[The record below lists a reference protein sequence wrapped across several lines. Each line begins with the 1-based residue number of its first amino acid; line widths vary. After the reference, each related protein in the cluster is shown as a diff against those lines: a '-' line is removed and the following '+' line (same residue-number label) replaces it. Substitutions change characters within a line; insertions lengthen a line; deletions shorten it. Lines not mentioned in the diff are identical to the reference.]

1 MPGRLQQQKEGKK
14 QSLLAAANDLFLE
27 KGVAKTSIDDIVKR
41 AQVAKGTF
49 YLYFK
54 DKGELQQA
62 LVLRISTRVL
72 NEAYEA
78 VRGRRTGDFIE
89 DLLLFIDHIIEQFK
103 RDKLTLRLLERN
115 FSWPVVARQLSQGT
129 DPKLKSAVAGPDGD
143 PAGQPP
149 CRPPHRRRAVQA
161 GVHHRRDVRLHLL
174 LLHHRAEARHHR
186 QHEARPLRY
195 HPPGAG
201 LTF

>member
-1 MPGRLQQQKEGKK
+1 MTGRLQEQKEGKK
-14 QSLLAAANDLFLE
+14 QSLLAAANELFLE

-72 NEAYEA
+72 NEAYA
-78 VRGRRTGDFIE
+78 AMDGRRTGDFAE
-89 DLLLFIDHIIEQFK
+89 DVIQFIDHIIEHFK

-115 FSWPVVARQLSQGT
+115 FSWPVVTRQLEESSDPLWRHLAQDLAASPLARTRSQGEVF
-129 DPKLKSAVAGPDGD
+129 KLIFVIVEMCGSICYSSIIEQRPDSID
-143 PAGQPP
+143 NMKPVLYDII
-149 CRPPHRRRAVQA
+149 RRALA
-161 GVHHRRDVRLHLL
+161 
-174 LLHHRAEARHHR
+174 
-186 QHEARPLRY
+186 
-195 HPPGAG
+195 
-201 LTF
+201 